1 MAKRLLEQKLDRR
14 LLEKVDNCKL
24 RPNKLS
30 NSQLSR
36 LMIVATQALR
46 QEIKKSGVE
55 ELEERK
61 KIVIDFLKN
70 LTKNANSQF
79 EDTKVYRK
87 SFKGQICDWLKDSST
102 WLDSDNL
109 KFSIAGESVPPDLVE
124 KLKLEYTL
132 RLIIAVAKQATKDKQ
147 DE

>member
-61 KIVIDFLKN
+61 K
-70 LTKNANSQF
+70 
-79 EDTKVYRK
+79 
-87 SFKGQICDWLKDSST
+87 
-102 WLDSDNL
+102 
-109 KFSIAGESVPPDLVE
+109 
-124 KLKLEYTL
+124 
-132 RLIIAVAKQATKDKQ
+132 
-147 DE
+147 